1 MDTMST
7 ASATTAMLTQ
17 LCSKI
22 ASIVHKLT
30 LIEEQGERDE
40 QRMFFLLNA
49 HTARQDFYQICSTKK
64 GNIRRIIIDSEA
76 NIIFDSEEKV
86 KSANNGK
93 LPEFDEIDEKFS
105 HTIPDD
111 ATGRDY
117 YRRLRGLQHIP
128 KISEEVPSEVKSKM
142 RHAMRQALENEAKHL
157 RQVIIDNFREQDSR
171 ERQTEIDD
179 ILARRESREQEQA
192 ELHAEKEDLQRN
204 LLALRKQ
211 VAEAESSHKRQ
222 EEAENELKRTRE
234 HDSKR
239 LAWLDRFAPPAR
251 SQAHPRT
258 DEVTPPAA
266 RSVSPMPRA
275 WTTPAPAPAPT
286 PAPPPAPMA
295 TAAVPAAAA
304 TSAATARITAPAST
318 SPARPLVS
326 FFDMLKDLD

>member
-1 MDTMST
+1 MAPATRRAVVAAAAAAVSAAGAG
-7 ASATTAMLTQ
+7 ASLSSAKG
-17 LCSKI
+17 SVG
-22 ASIVHKLT
+22 ASIPGTLPRATPLAASQVCQDTGMATAVNSETQRTHSPVREPAGISERDAAAIAAAPPAGSFSTRHISESSQKNIPRDAGVRSAAGAVAEEWQCPHCT
-30 LIEEQGERDE
+30 LINKAAAAQCDACG
-40 QRMFFLLNA
+40 A
-49 HTARQDFYQICSTKK
+49 AR
-64 GNIRRIIIDSEA
+64 
-76 NIIFDSEEKV
+76 
-86 KSANNGK
+86 
-93 LPEFDEIDEKFS
+93 
-105 HTIPDD
+105 
-111 ATGRDY
+111 
-117 YRRLRGLQHIP
+117 
-128 KISEEVPSEVKSKM
+128 PS
-142 RHAMRQALENEAKHL
+142 RQKDHQVLS
-157 RQVIIDNFREQDSR
+157 RQKD
-171 ERQTEIDD
+171 
-179 ILARRESREQEQA
+179 
-192 ELHAEKEDLQRN
+192 H
-204 LLALRKQ
+204 
-211 VAEAESSHKRQ
+211 Q
-222 EEAENELKRTRE
+222 EEARNELKRTRE